1 MDAKEKRKLHRQ
13 KMKEEGKYHN
23 NKKKPKKKNSIFST
37 IVLKKYKEGVS
48 MDAKEKRKL
57 HRQKMKE
64 EGKYHNNKK
73 KPKKKNSIFST
84 IVLIV
89 AICVFCFSAFQLYQ
103 IFSSYKKGNDEY
115 DKIKNLAISVEK
127 TEKGEEKFKVDF
139 NKLWDINPDTIGWIR
154 FEEPSRINYPVVHSH
169 NNKEYLTKLFGTG
182 KNTYGTLFVDKDNSG
197 DFQDKNTII
206 YGHRMKS
213 GSMFGQLEKY
223 MDESFYKEHP
233 YFYIYTPD
241 GKESKYQ
248 VISAAVVKD
257 TSRTYTK
264 TFQNDEEFM
273 DYIDYVRSISNYQ
286 TDAEVTKDSHIVSL
300 STCTIDS
307 NEDRFVL
314 QAVKISER

>member
-23 NKKKPKKKNSIFST
+23 KK
-37 IVLKKYKEGVS
+37 
-48 MDAKEKRKL
+48 
-57 HRQKMKE
+57 Q
-64 EGKYHNNKK
+64 

-89 AICVFCFSAFQLYQ
+89 AICVFCFSAFQLYK

-115 DKIKNLAISVEK
+115 DKIKNLAITVEK

-139 NKLWDINPDTIGWIR
+139 NKLWEINPDTIGWIR

-223 MDESFYKEHP
+223 MEESFYKEHP

-264 TFQNDEEFM
+264 TFQTDEEFM

>member
-13 KMKEEGKYHN
+13 KMKEEGKYQ
-23 NKKKPKKKNSIFST
+23 NKQKK
-37 IVLKKYKEGVS
+37 G
-48 MDAKEKRKL
+48 
-57 HRQKMKE
+57 
-64 EGKYHNNKK
+64 
-73 KPKKKNSIFST
+73 KKKNSIFST

-127 TEKGEEKFKVDF
+127 NEQGEEKFKVDF
-139 NKLWDINPDTIGWIR
+139 NKLWEINPDTIGWSR
-154 FEEPSRINYPVVHSH
+154 FEEPSRINYPVVHSKD
-169 NNKEYLTKLFGTG
+169 NKEYLTKLFGTG

-223 MDESFYKEHP
+223 MEESFYKEHP
-233 YFYIYTPD
+233 YF
-241 GKESKYQ
+241 
-248 VISAAVVKD
+248 
-257 TSRTYTK
+257 YTK

-286 TDAEVTKDSHIVSL
+286 TDAEVTKDSRIVSL

>member
-13 KMKEEGKYHN
+13 KMKEEGKYQ
-23 NKKKPKKKNSIFST
+23 NKQKK
-37 IVLKKYKEGVS
+37 G
-48 MDAKEKRKL
+48 
-57 HRQKMKE
+57 
-64 EGKYHNNKK
+64 
-73 KPKKKNSIFST
+73 KKKNSIFST

-127 TEKGEEKFKVDF
+127 NEQGEEKFKVDF
-139 NKLWDINPDTIGWIR
+139 NKLWEINPDTIGWIR
-154 FEEPSRINYPVVHSH
+154 FEEPSRINYPVVHSKD
-169 NNKEYLTKLFGTG
+169 NKEYLTKLFGAG

-273 DYIDYVRSISNYQ
+273 DYIEYVRSISNYQ

>member
-1 MDAKEKRKLHRQ
+1 
-13 KMKEEGKYHN
+13 MKEEGKYHN
-23 NKKKPKKKNSIFST
+23 K
-37 IVLKKYKEGVS
+37 
-48 MDAKEKRKL
+48 
-57 HRQKMKE
+57 
-64 EGKYHNNKK
+64 KK

-84 IVLIV
+84 IVLII

-115 DKIKNLAISVEK
+115 DKIKNLAITVEK

-223 MDESFYKEHP
+223 MEESFYKEHP

>member
-1 MDAKEKRKLHRQ
+1 MIYVIIKH
-13 KMKEEGKYHN
+13 
-23 NKKKPKKKNSIFST
+23 S
-37 IVLKKYKEGVS
+37 KKYKEGVS

>member
-13 KMKEEGKYHN
+13 KMKEEGKYQ
-23 NKKKPKKKNSIFST
+23 NKKKQGKKKNSIFST
-37 IVLKKYKEGVS
+37 I
-48 MDAKEKRKL
+48 
-57 HRQKMKE
+57 
-64 EGKYHNNKK
+64 
-73 KPKKKNSIFST
+73 I
-84 IVLIV
+84 LIV

-115 DKIKNLAISVEK
+115 DKIKNLAITVEQSK
-127 TEKGEEKFKVDF
+127 KGEERFTVDF
-139 NKLWDINPDTIGWIR
+139 NKLREINPDTVAWIR
-154 FEEPSRINYPVVHSH
+154 FEEPSRINYPVVHSKD
-169 NNKEYLTKLFGTG
+169 NQEYLKKLFGTG

-197 DFQDKNTII
+197 NLQDRNTII

-223 MDESFYKEHP
+223 MEESFYKEHP

-273 DYIDYVRSISNYQ
+273 NYIDYVRSISNYQ

-314 QAVKISER
+314 QAVKVSER

>member
-1 MDAKEKRKLHRQ
+1 M
-13 KMKEEGKYHN
+13 
-23 NKKKPKKKNSIFST
+23 
-37 IVLKKYKEGVS
+37 
-48 MDAKEKRKL
+48 
-57 HRQKMKE
+57 
-64 EGKYHNNKK
+64 
-73 KPKKKNSIFST
+73 
-84 IVLIV
+84 
-89 AICVFCFSAFQLYQ
+89 
-103 IFSSYKKGNDEY
+103 
-115 DKIKNLAISVEK
+115 
-127 TEKGEEKFKVDF
+127 
-139 NKLWDINPDTIGWIR
+139 
-154 FEEPSRINYPVVHSH
+154 
-169 NNKEYLTKLFGTG
+169 
-182 KNTYGTLFVDKDNSG
+182 FVDKDNSG

-223 MDESFYKEHP
+223 MEESFYKEHP

>member
-23 NKKKPKKKNSIFST
+23 K
-37 IVLKKYKEGVS
+37 
-48 MDAKEKRKL
+48 
-57 HRQKMKE
+57 
-64 EGKYHNNKK
+64 KK

-139 NKLWDINPDTIGWIR
+139 NKLWEINPDTIGWIR
-154 FEEPSRINYPVVHSH
+154 FEEPSRINYPIVHSH
-169 NNKEYLTKLFGTG
+169 DNKEYLTKLFGTG

>member
-13 KMKEEGKYHN
+13 KMKEEGKYQ
-23 NKKKPKKKNSIFST
+23 NKKKQGKKKSSIFST
-37 IVLKKYKEGVS
+37 IVLV
-48 MDAKEKRKL
+48 
-57 HRQKMKE
+57 
-64 EGKYHNNKK
+64 
-73 KPKKKNSIFST
+73 
-84 IVLIV
+84 V
-89 AICVFCFSAFQLYQ
+89 AICVFCFSAFQLYK

-115 DKIKNLAISVEK
+115 DKIKNLAITVEQTK
-127 TEKGEEKFKVDF
+127 KGEEKFTVDF
-139 NKLWDINPDTIGWIR
+139 NKLWEINPDTVAWIR
-154 FEEPSRINYPVVHSH
+154 FEEPSRINYPVVHSKD
-169 NNKEYLTKLFGTG
+169 NKEYLKKLFGTG

-197 DFQDKNTII
+197 NFQDKNTII

-223 MDESFYKEHP
+223 MEESFYKEHP
-233 YFYIYTPD
+233 YFYMYTPD

-273 DYIDYVRSISNYQ
+273 NYIDYVRSISNYQ

-314 QAVKISER
+314 QAVKVSER